1 MDLRK
6 IGKLIAKLRNDK
18 GLTQQDLAD
27 LVGVGFRTVS
37 KWERGIN
44 LPDIGN
50 INELSKIFGVTNDE
64 ILKGEL
70 KEETVEEE
78 PIEKEINDKETP
90 TKKNTVKI
98 KVIISIITAL
108 ILTLITTIIFPHNEE
123 YVYKIKSANEQE
135 YYIQGELIL
144 KDNNIKINLNK
155 IKFKDDNF
163 SAIKINEYEYR
174 IFINDELIFGFGDT
188 FKENKKNKP
197 ISIQDFTRNLKI
209 NYNSKTTLT
218 NEQLN
223 DNSLLIKLVM
233 WDTNSIE
240 INKELKI
247 KLINDKK

>member
-70 KEETVEEE
+70 KEETVEE

-108 ILTLITTIIFPHNEE
+108 ILTLITTIIFFQNKE
-123 YVYKIKSANEQE
+123 YVYDIISANEQE
-135 YYIQGELIL
+135 YYMQGKLKLKRDNVTIKLDRLQFKEQELNSI
-144 KDNNIKINLNK
+144 IVCQ
-155 IKFKDDNF
+155 
-163 SAIKINEYEYR
+163 YEYQ
-174 IFINDELIFGFGDT
+174 IYANDNLMFGYGET
-188 FKENKKNKP
+188 LAEEKENKP
-197 ISIQDFTRNLKI
+197 ISIENFTNNFKI
-209 NYNSKTTLT
+209 NYNGKTTLKKDDI
-218 NEQLN
+218 NQ
-223 DNSLLIKLVM
+223 
-233 WDTNSIE
+233 NSIYIRLTLWDQNSNKITNIIYTE
-240 INKELKI
+240 I
-247 KLINDKK
+247 DKKAS

>member
-70 KEETVEEE
+70 KEETVEE
-78 PIEKEINDKETP
+78 PIEEEINDKETP

-98 KVIISIITAL
+98 KVIISIITVL
-108 ILTLITTIIFPHNEE
+108 ILTLITTIIFFQNKEYAYDIISDNEL
-123 YVYKIKSANEQE
+123 E
-135 YYIQGELIL
+135 YYIKGKLVL
-144 KDNNIKINLNK
+144 KGKNITISIEKLR
-155 IKFKDDNF
+155 FRDENF
-163 SAIKINEYEYR
+163 SSTIIQNYEYQ
-174 IFINDELIFGFGDT
+174 IFANNEFVFGYGDILR
-188 FKENKKNKP
+188 ENKKNKP